1 MEDIYMNVNTDDE
14 FAYTLYADDDAED
27 SDADNGADDDAE
39 NGDADD
45 DADADEENGDSD
57 EGDAEDSD

>member
-1 MEDIYMNVNTDDE
+1 MNVNTDDE

-45 DADADEENGDSD
+45 DA
-57 EGDAEDSD
+57 AEDSD